1 MAYKCLLRDCTF
13 QGRNKEAERALAKLR
28 GADYQL
34 QPELKELEALQA
46 ASAAEGSSP
55 SFFSLFS
62 RRSFLVP
69 VSILSVLFSMHASVG
84 TDVLSYYALTL
95 LIFPGVSL
103 SPTIL
108 AVFLQASFSIGM
120 IFSPFIMSRVNRRP
134 QFTVGCLV
142 VAIHMILLGLDDY
155 FDLSANHQYL
165 NYLPVILIMSYGIS
179 FGLGIGSIP
188 YTLSGELFPHQMRSW
203 GCGTALA
210 FR

>member
-1 MAYKCLLRDCTF
+1 M
-13 QGRNKEAERALAKLR
+13 AKLR
-28 GADYQL
+28 GAEYQL
-34 QPELKELEALQA
+34 EPELKELEALQA

-55 SFFSLFS
+55 SFLSLLS
-62 RRSFLVP
+62 RRSFLLP
-69 VSILSVLFSMHASVG
+69 VSILSVLFSTHASVG

-95 LIFPGVSL
+95 FIFPGVAL

-120 IFSPFIMSRVNRRP
+120 IISPFIMSRINRRP
-134 QFTVGCLV
+134 QFTVGCLI
-142 VAIHMILLGLDDY
+142 VAIHMILLGLDNY
-155 FDLSANHQYL
+155 LELSANHPYL
-165 NYLPVILIMSYGIS
+165 NYLPVILIVSYGIF

-210 FR
+210 FRWSAFFCIFPYQGQG

>member
-1 MAYKCLLRDCTF
+1 M
-13 QGRNKEAERALAKLR
+13 AKLR
-28 GADYQL
+28 GAEYQL

-46 ASAAEGSSP
+46 ASAAEGSNP
-55 SFFSLFS
+55 SFLSLLS
-62 RRSFLVP
+62 RRSFLLP
-69 VSILSVLFSMHASVG
+69 VSILSILFSTHASVG

-95 LIFPGVSL
+95 FTFPGVTL

-120 IFSPFIMSRVNRRP
+120 IISPFIMSRVDRRP
-134 QFTVGCLV
+134 QFTIGCLI
-142 VAIHMILLGLDDY
+142 VAIHMILLGLDNY
-155 FDLSANHQYL
+155 FELSANHPNL
-165 NYLPVILIMSYGIS
+165 NYLPVILIVSYGIS

>member
-1 MAYKCLLRDCTF
+1 MV
-13 QGRNKEAERALAKLR
+13 KLR
-28 GADYQL
+28 GVDYQL
-34 QPELKELEALQA
+34 QPELKELKALQD
-46 ASAAEGSSP
+46 ASAAEGNSP
-55 SFFSLFS
+55 SFFALFS

-120 IFSPFIMSRVNRRP
+120 IFSPFIMSRINRRP

-155 FDLSANHQYL
+155 FELSANHQYL